1 MFKLYRAKR
10 KLRIKEAELV
20 ASQYDA
26 AIQTIDKALE
36 ARNVVV
42 DQDALSGWIPLG
54 SDGGVTEEDHRSML
68 ESAYNFYHTN
78 PHARAVIRNLVK
90 FTLGKGP
97 LVIPE
102 ADNEKVKEIW
112 DDFKDENNF
121 NIREKEIARRTFR
134 DGEVFLRLFINK
146 NDGTVKIRFIRA
158 GIIRNPNDKNLP
170 ENVTHGIMT
179 KVDDIETPLLYYKTN
194 ADGTFSEAF
203 KAEEIIHIKIFA
215 DSDEKRG
222 ISQLRVIARR
232 LKQYEGWLEDRIV
245 LNKIRTAI
253 ALIKK
258 YDTSSQKLKQI
269 RDENMSD
276 QLSATK
282 KRQQAFSAGTV
293 IHSSKGVEYELLTPN
308 INASDVEA
316 DGRAILLAIA
326 AAVGFPEMILTAD
339 YCHDLETDILTDN
352 GFVNPDVA
360 RKEGYKLG
368 TVNQETGKLEYQ
380 EPQDW
385 VFSDYDGKMYLYE
398 RNRLNFCVSRNHH
411 MWLRSEN
418 FHKLPT
424 FRQDKSINDFMK
436 CTLGS
441 TSNNKGWRTKVCS
454 MRNFVEPI
462 DNKLSFPNILIK
474 RYPYKA
480 QVEHNIKDTIR
491 DEDRYFDI
499 EDMIEFI
506 GWFVS
511 EGHVDKESGFISL
524 CQSFVNEDNL
534 KEIDILLQKMS
545 VDFKVEDTEPNSLG
559 NVARYWK
566 TNDKALAGWLRVN
579 CGAGSRNK
587 KLPDFVWNLPIELK
601 EKLLATLIKGDGSVS
616 KKGTNKRY
624 YSTSKKLINQVQKL
638 AFELGYHVTSN
649 MKDEGISYV
658 NMSFGHNC
666 MVWRDHIKE
675 IEYKGKVW
683 CAIVPNGLL
692 VTRRNGKV
700 LVSGNSNA
708 NYSSSLIAQNP
719 FVREIEDWQDFFST
733 FYRNLF
739 AVVIQASIDSGELPK
754 NTSIK
759 SRVEFPPMILAD
771 LEKIAKAFEILFKF
785 KAISKKTWQHKMGL
799 DHDIEKNNMDAD
811 DSDDVFGPPGTPGG
825 ASPFNLPTAPIN
837 QFGAQM
843 LLCLKEQDWD
853 KMQEIV
859 EEMEEQYP
867 EYFTE
872 DE

>member
-54 SDGGVTEEDHRSML
+54 SDGGVTEEDHRNML

-102 ADNEKVKEIW
+102 AENEKVKEIW

-158 GIIRNPNDKNLP
+158 GMIRNPNDKKLP

-276 QLSATK
+276 QLSATR

-339 YCHDLETDILTDN
+339 Y
-352 GFVNPDVA
+352 
-360 RKEGYKLG
+360 
-368 TVNQETGKLEYQ
+368 
-380 EPQDW
+380 
-385 VFSDYDGKMYLYE
+385 
-398 RNRLNFCVSRNHH
+398 
-411 MWLRSEN
+411 
-418 FHKLPT
+418 
-424 FRQDKSINDFMK
+424 
-436 CTLGS
+436 
-441 TSNNKGWRTKVCS
+441 
-454 MRNFVEPI
+454 
-462 DNKLSFPNILIK
+462 
-474 RYPYKA
+474 
-480 QVEHNIKDTIR
+480 
-491 DEDRYFDI
+491 
-499 EDMIEFI
+499 
-506 GWFVS
+506 
-511 EGHVDKESGFISL
+511 
-524 CQSFVNEDNL
+524 
-534 KEIDILLQKMS
+534 
-545 VDFKVEDTEPNSLG
+545 
-559 NVARYWK
+559 
-566 TNDKALAGWLRVN
+566 
-579 CGAGSRNK
+579 
-587 KLPDFVWNLPIELK
+587 
-601 EKLLATLIKGDGSVS
+601 
-616 KKGTNKRY
+616 
-624 YSTSKKLINQVQKL
+624 
-638 AFELGYHVTSN
+638 
-649 MKDEGISYV
+649 
-658 NMSFGHNC
+658 
-666 MVWRDHIKE
+666 
-675 IEYKGKVW
+675 
-683 CAIVPNGLL
+683 
-692 VTRRNGKV
+692 
-700 LVSGNSNA
+700 SNA

-739 AVVIQASIDSGELPK
+739 AVVVQASIDSGELPK
-754 NTSIK
+754 NTSTK
-759 SRVEFPPMILAD
+759 SRIEFPPMILAD

-825 ASPFNLPTAPIN
+825 DSPFRMPMAPRN
-837 QFGAQM
+837 QFGAD
-843 LLCLKEQDWD
+843 LLTALKEQDWD
-853 KMQEIV
+853 RIIEIV
-859 EEMEEQYP
+859 EEMEDEYP

-872 DE
+872 DNE